1 MYFLF
6 VKNRLR
12 YILCYFFLIASSLV
26 ILSAVSCGRRGDP
39 FLPYPY
45 QAADE
50 EEIIVIEEKN
60 KEEDMSKEMKDV
72 VGEKPDAPSGLVGV
86 FTGKTVVLSWS
97 EIQEQGVASY
107 RVYRS
112 DGDGYVKAGETVV
125 PAFIDED
132 IKKKSS
138 YRYKVTAVGKTESD
152 FSNEIEIITED
163 R

>member
-6 VKNRLR
+6 VKNRMR
-12 YILCYFFLIASSLV
+12 DILCYFFLIAGSLV
-26 ILSAVSCGRRGDP
+26 MLSAVSCGKRGDP
-39 FLPYPY
+39 FLPSPY
-45 QAADE
+45 QAAE
-50 EEIIVIEEKN
+50 EEENLVIKERDKADDLSEET
-60 KEEDMSKEMKDV
+60 KDV
-72 VGEKPDAPSGLVGV
+72 VGEKPDAPSDLVGV

-112 DGDGYVKAGETVV
+112 DGNGYVQAGETVV
-125 PAFIDED
+125 PAFIDGD
-132 IKKKSS
+132 IKMKSS

>member
-1 MYFLF
+1 VYFLF

-12 YILCYFFLIASSLV
+12 YILCYFFLITSSLG
-26 ILSAVSCGRRGDP
+26 ILSTVSCGRRGDP
-39 FLPYPY
+39 FLPSPY
-45 QAADE
+45 QAAE
-50 EEIIVIEEKN
+50 EEENLVI
-60 KEEDMSKEMKDV
+60 KERDKADDLSEGTKDV
-72 VGEKPDAPSGLVGV
+72 VGDKPDAPSGLVGV
-86 FTGKTVVLSWS
+86 FTGRTVVLSWS

-107 RVYRS
+107 RIYRS
-112 DGDGYVKAGETVV
+112 EGNGYVKAGETVV